1 MADPSRRR
9 LPGGALPPHLARTRK
24 PESNGHGPDRPLGL
38 RRGAW
43 EDVDDEDDTRLAAER
58 VTFQRVADLDPG
70 VEVRPSGRPSA
81 SVIVGVLVLVGL
93 VVLAVVLYRMAP
105 P

>member
-1 MADPSRRR
+1 MADPPHRRV
-9 LPGGALPPHLARTRK
+9 PGGALPPHLARPRK
-24 PESNGHGPDRPLGL
+24 PEHNGHGPDRPLGL

-43 EDVDDEDDTRLAAER
+43 QDVDAEDDNRLAADR
-58 VTFQRVADLDPG
+58 VSFRRVADIDPG
-70 VEVRPSGRPSA
+70 VQVRPSGRPSTA
-81 SVIVGVLVLVGL
+81 VIVGVLVALGL

>member
-1 MADPSRRR
+1 MAEPRHRRV
-9 LPGGALPPHLARTRK
+9 PGGALPPHLGRPRQ
-24 PESNGHGPDRPLGL
+24 PESNGHARERPLGL

-43 EDVDDEDDTRLAAER
+43 EDVDEEDDTRLAAER
-58 VTFQRVADLDPG
+58 VAFQRVADIDG
-70 VEVRPSGRPSA
+70 RVEVRPSGRPSA
-81 SVIVGVLVLVGL
+81 AVIIGVLVAVGL